1 MGWGKDEKFECHVD
15 SLKNQI
21 FMGGG
26 EGGVGGHE
34 NTIYR
39 GNCLKREAWSVC
51 KFKGG
56 GLAKKEVDG
65 VFEGG
70 GRVIPQCIL
79 WQHFS
84 SLLIWST
91 LLCFK

>member
-1 MGWGKDEKFECHVD
+1 MKNLNVMWIHWKIRFLWG
-15 SLKNQI
+15 
-21 FMGGG
+21 GGG

-34 NTIYR
+34 KTICR
-39 GNCLKREAWSVC
+39 GNCLKRAAWSVC

-70 GRVIPQCIL
+70 GEGDTPM
-79 WQHFS
+79 HTMATF
-84 SLLIWST
+84 
-91 LLCFK
+91 F

>member
-1 MGWGKDEKFECHVD
+1 MSCGFTEKSDFY
-15 SLKNQI
+15 
-21 FMGGG
+21 GGG

-34 NTIYR
+34 KTIYR

-70 GRVIPQCIL
+70 GGGDTPM
-79 WQHFS
+79 HTMATF
-84 SLLIWST
+84 
-91 LLCFK
+91 F

>member
-1 MGWGKDEKFECHVD
+1 MSCGFTEKSDFY
-15 SLKNQI
+15 
-21 FMGGG
+21 GGG
-26 EGGVGGHE
+26 GGGGGGGHE
-34 NTIYR
+34 KTIYR

-70 GRVIPQCIL
+70 GGGGYPNAYYGNIFLVC
-79 WQHFS
+79 
-84 SLLIWST
+84 
-91 LLCFK
+91 

>member
-1 MGWGKDEKFECHVD
+1 MSCGFTEKSDFYG
-15 SLKNQI
+15 
-21 FMGGG
+21 GGG

-70 GRVIPQCIL
+70 GEGDTPM
-79 WQHFS
+79 HTMATF
-84 SLLIWST
+84 
-91 LLCFK
+91 F

>member
-1 MGWGKDEKFECHVD
+1 MSCGFTEKSDFY
-15 SLKNQI
+15 
-21 FMGGG
+21 GGG
-26 EGGVGGHE
+26 VGGGVGGHE
-34 NTIYR
+34 KTIYR

-70 GRVIPQCIL
+70 GGDTPM
-79 WQHFS
+79 HTMATF
-84 SLLIWST
+84 
-91 LLCFK
+91 F

>member
-1 MGWGKDEKFECHVD
+1 M
-15 SLKNQI
+15 KNLNVMWI
-21 FMGGG
+21 HWKIRFLWGGG

-70 GRVIPQCIL
+70 GEGDTPM
-79 WQHFS
+79 HTMATF
-84 SLLIWST
+84 
-91 LLCFK
+91 F